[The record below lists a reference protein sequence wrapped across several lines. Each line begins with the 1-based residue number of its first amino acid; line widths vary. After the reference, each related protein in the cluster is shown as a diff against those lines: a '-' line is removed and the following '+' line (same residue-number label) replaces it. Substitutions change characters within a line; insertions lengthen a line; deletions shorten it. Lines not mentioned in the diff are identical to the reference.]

1 MSVGFN
7 CALGAS
13 QLRPH
18 LQLLAAKSQFNVSA
32 HPNAGLPNEFG
43 EYDETPEMMAEQIE
57 DFLRENLINVIG
69 GCCGTTPPHIKAIA
83 DIAAKYQPRVANQLQ
98 EA

>member
-1 MSVGFN
+1 LSVGFN

-18 LQLLAAKSQFNVSA
+18 LQVLAAKSPYGISA

-43 EYDETPEMMAEQIE
+43 EYDETPKMMAAQIE
-57 DFLRENLINVIG
+57 EFLKENLVNVIG

-83 DIAAKYQPRVANQLQ
+83 EVAAKYSPRLI
-98 EA
+98 ELSSEY